1 MNARGEV
8 VNVAGKVDTS
18 DGDRRQRS
26 NVNEIYDIHVILFRL
41 SSALCSCSAFSTTLS
56 IHNYFALVYENVKK
70 RKNFPARDNNFY
82 LLIAE

>member
-8 VNVAGKVDTS
+8 VNVTGKVEPS
-18 DGDRRQRS
+18 NGGGRQRS
-26 NVNEIYDIHVILFRL
+26 NVNGIYDIHVILFRL